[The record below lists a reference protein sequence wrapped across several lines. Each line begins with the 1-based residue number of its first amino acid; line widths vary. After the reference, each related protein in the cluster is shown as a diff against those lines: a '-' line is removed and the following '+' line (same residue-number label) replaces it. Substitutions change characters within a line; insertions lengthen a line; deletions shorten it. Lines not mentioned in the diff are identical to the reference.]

1 MKHLLFLFVFS
12 ITTAAWSVADDSL
25 ESSSLRPV
33 SVRFTGIEQTEV
45 PSFRRQVIPLMSR
58 AGCSG
63 RECHGSFSGQGGF
76 HLSLFGYDF
85 DKDHKEITDD
95 QEEGVRI
102 DRAVAEQSLVLL
114 KPTLQVKHKGKER
127 IKKDSWEYTLLRNWI
142 QGGARNDAKETGD
155 FDRLEVFP
163 KEIVFQKPGE
173 SVQLRVLAHWKDGA
187 VENVTELTR
196 FRSNDDSVAA
206 ISDTGRVEAKEKG
219 DTHVVAFYDNGILA
233 VPVILPV
240 TDQHGERYPQVA
252 ARTKVDE
259 LVNAKLRKLGILP
272 SELCTDAEFL
282 RRVSLDLAGTLPTP
296 DEVTTFLADKSPNK
310 RSAKVDDLL
319 KSPSYAAWWTTKLC
333 DFTGNT
339 PRTLNNGAMGLR
351 NYTQTVAR
359 QWYEW
364 IYKRVANNV
373 PYDQLAEGIILATSR
388 TNSDQSY
395 EAFAKEMAA
404 YFRTDHPADFSDRPS
419 LPYFW
424 QRRNVTKPEEKALAF
439 AHTFLGVRIECAQC
453 HKHPFDQWT
462 KMDFEQFQ
470 AFFEPVRFGGGPPR
484 KDEQVTFQSVQKQMR
499 ELSMASTMS
508 TNTTTPEDAK
518 KAQQQAQQQQQK
530 KLQDE
535 TQRRVEAGE
544 VAPWQ
549 EVYVVQRPAN
559 RSQQKPQAKNQ
570 NSAGRVLTPKILGGE
585 QVLLTQ
591 YNDPRQPLMDWL
603 RDKANPYFARSVVN
617 RLWANYFGRGI
628 VEPSDDMNLAN
639 PPVNQELM
647 EYLADGFVT
656 HGYDM
661 QWLHREIVTSD
672 TYQRS
677 WKTTPSNKLDEKNF
691 SHFIIRRLP
700 AEVAMDAIAMAT
712 SGAKQLEGFS
722 SSIETRA
729 IGPNVEAPPTGGQP
743 NLTKT
748 LTVFGR
754 PTRETNCDCE
764 RTTDPTLMQTIFM
777 RNDPELLG
785 RLEAARNGQSAWI
798 AELRQTFRP
807 PRPARIKNSEKT
819 PTTPSPELTGERL
832 DETIAE
838 VFLRTVSR
846 PPTESEMTLARQD
859 IVTTQDV
866 VTGVRDLLWAMLNT
880 REFMVNH

>member
-12 ITTAAWSVADDSL
+12 ITTAPRVVADGSL
-25 ESSSLRPV
+25 ENSSLRPV
-33 SVRFTGIEQTEV
+33 SVRFSGIEQTEV

-102 DRAVAEQSLVLL
+102 DRALAEQSLVLL

-142 QGGARNDAKETGD
+142 QAGARNDAKETGD

-206 ISDTGRVEAKEKG
+206 ISETGRVEAKEKG

-296 DEVTTFLADKSPNK
+296 DEVTKFLADESPNK

-339 PRTLNNGAMGLR
+339 PRTLNKGAMGLR

-388 TNSDQSY
+388 TNSEQPY

-499 ELSMASTMS
+499 ELSMASTMN
-508 TNTTTPEDAK
+508 TNTTAPEDAK

-530 KLQDE
+530 KLQEE

-549 EVYVVQRPAN
+549 EVYVAQRPAN

-570 NSAGRVLTPKILGGE
+570 NPAGRVLTPKILGGE

-591 YNDPRQPLMDWL
+591 YADPRQPLMDWL
-603 RDKANPYFARSVVN
+603 RNKANPYFARSVVN

-628 VEPSDDMNLAN
+628 VEPADDMNLAN

-647 EYLADGFVT
+647 EYLADSFVT

-691 SHFIIRRLP
+691 SHFVIRRLP

-712 SGAKQLEGFS
+712 SGAKQLERFS

-729 IGPNVEAPPTGGQP
+729 IGPNVEAPPPGGQP
-743 NLTKT
+743 TLTKT
-748 LTVFGR
+748 LAVFGR

-764 RTTDPTLMQTIFM
+764 RTTDPTLMQTIFT

-798 AELRQTFRP
+798 TELRQTFRP
-807 PRPARIKNSEKT
+807 PRSARIKNSEKA
-819 PTTPSPELTGERL
+819 PHTPSPELTGERL
-832 DETIAE
+832 NETIAE

-846 PPTESEMTLARQD
+846 PPTESEMTLARED

>member
-1 MKHLLFLFVFS
+1 MKRLLFLFVFS
-12 ITTAAWSVADDSL
+12 ITTAPRSVADDSL
-25 ESSSLRPV
+25 ESISLRPV
-33 SVRFTGIEQTEV
+33 SVRFSTAEQTEV
-45 PSFRRQVIPLMSR
+45 PSFRRQVVPLMSR

-102 DRAVAEQSLVLL
+102 DRAFPEQSLVLL

-142 QGGARNDAKETGD
+142 RGGARNDAKETAD

-206 ISDTGRVEAKEKG
+206 ISDTGRVEAKERG

-296 DEVTTFLADKSPNK
+296 DEVTKFLADKSPNK

-319 KSPSYAAWWTTKLC
+319 RSPGYAAWWTTKLC

-364 IYKRVANNV
+364 IYKRVVNNV

-404 YFRTDHPADFSDRPS
+404 YFRTDHPADFSDRPT

-499 ELSMASTMS
+499 ELSMASTMN
-508 TNTTTPEDAK
+508 TNTTAPEDAK

-530 KLQDE
+530 KLQEE

-570 NSAGRVLTPKILGGE
+570 NPAGRVLTPKILGGE

-591 YNDPRQPLMDWL
+591 YADPRQPLMDWL
-603 RDKANPYFARSVVN
+603 RNKANPYFARSLVN
-617 RLWANYFGRGI
+617 RLWSNYFGRGI

-661 QWLHREIVTSD
+661 QWLHREIVTSEA
-672 TYQRS
+672 YQRS

-691 SHFIIRRLP
+691 SHFIMRRLP

-712 SGAKQLEGFS
+712 SGAKQLERFS
-722 SSIETRA
+722 SGIETRA
-729 IGPNVEAPPTGGQP
+729 IGPNVEAPPTGSQP

-807 PRPARIKNSEKT
+807 QRSAKIKNSEKT

-846 PPTESEMTLARQD
+846 PPTESEMTLARGD
-859 IVTTQDV
+859 IVTTHDT